1 MKRRGF
7 FYVAFGA
14 LCFFMMVW
22 SGNKMRDHRLQF
34 LETAHKNGCLIAKM
48 ANGDSVMCDDDVVI
62 LNCLK
67 AKQDYQTAT
76 QEITCGKNWN
86 IAMSICMLAL
96 LLSFFGILANIKR
109 QT

>member
-1 MKRRGF
+1 
-7 FYVAFGA
+7 
-14 LCFFMMVW
+14 
-22 SGNKMRDHRLQF
+22 
-34 LETAHKNGCLIAKM
+34 
-48 ANGDSVMCDDDVVI
+48 MCDDDVVI